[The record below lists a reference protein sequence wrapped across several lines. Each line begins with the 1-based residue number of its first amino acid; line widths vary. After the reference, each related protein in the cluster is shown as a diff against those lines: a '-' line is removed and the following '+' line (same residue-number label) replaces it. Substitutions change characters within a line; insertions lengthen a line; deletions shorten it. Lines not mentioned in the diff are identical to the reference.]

1 MIAPESVAVVDDA
14 GVLVGAGC
22 AHGARWRHGDRL
34 QHLLRRSDRV
44 AVDTGDLVLTYAEL
58 DDRAN
63 QLARYLLSRGVG
75 AGDRIGL
82 LFDQAWRGYVAMLA
96 VLKVHAAYVPLDPG
110 FPADRIAY
118 IVGDADVALVL
129 TQQHLVPLLGRG
141 ETAVL
146 GVDTAAE
153 AIAARD
159 PAPLTDDEHGGPV
172 DDLCYIIYTSGSTG
186 RPKGVAVEHASI
198 CNFVRVAGEVYG
210 LRPDDRVY
218 QGMTIAF
225 DFSVEEIWV
234 PWVVGA
240 TLVPRPGGAALVG
253 HDLAEFLVDR
263 AVTALCCVPT
273 LLATLDD
280 ELPGLRFLLVSGEA
294 CPRDL
299 IARWHH
305 PDRRFLNVY
314 GPTEATV
321 TATWTTVDPDRPV
334 TIGVPLPTYSV
345 VILDPDRT
353 TALPRGAT
361 GEIGIAGI
369 GLARG
374 YLNRDDLTGKAFI
387 ADFLGIDNNPSG
399 RIYRTGDLGRVDADG
414 HIEYLGRIDTQVK
427 VRGYRIE
434 LTEIESVLLTAPG
447 VVAAVVDTHRPDA
460 GTVELV
466 GYYTSRGPAGQD
478 TTGQDTAGQD
488 SVDQDAVDQDAVR
501 AHLREHLPA
510 YMVPAYLQRLDAI
523 PMTPSN
529 KADRKNLPA
538 PSGPRRL
545 SAKDHVAPGTSMEA
559 ALAEELAAVLGVDR
573 VSARGHFFT
582 DLAVDSLLMSRF
594 CARIRKRDDVPTVT
608 MQQVYQHPT
617 IHDLATVLSETVPAE
632 TVAVDEVEPPEPIK
646 GWRYLLCG
654 AAQLAFLLGYVYF
667 AALVLDVGFGWVLAG
682 AGLLDLYVRAVAFS
696 GAGFLIACT
705 VPIALKWLLV
715 GRWKSG
721 SFRIWGLAY
730 FRFWVVRS
738 LIRFNPIRLFTGSPL
753 LALYLRAMGAKVGSG
768 AIILTRNIPVCTDL
782 LTIGDGA
789 VVRKDTW
796 LVGYRAAA
804 GMITTG
810 RVTIGAGAYL
820 GEAGVLDI
828 DTELGDG
835 AQLAHA
841 SCLPAGA
848 AVPAGER
855 WHGSPARPTT
865 VDFRSDITANVTR
878 WRRFGYSFLQVFTT
892 VAWSLPVVL
901 LIGDLLADTF
911 AGLVPAN
918 PGSAAFYAI
927 QLAAAAIFYVGG
939 VILGLLVVTT
949 VPRLLSRPLTPG
961 EVYPLYG
968 FKYTLQR
975 TITRLTN
982 SRTNLYLFG
991 DSSYIVGYLRLLGYD
1006 LGRVEQ
1012 TGSNFGVELKH
1023 DSPLLSGVGSGT
1035 MVSDGLS
1042 MINADYSGT
1051 AFRVRRADIGPR
1063 NFLGNNIVYPPDA
1076 RTGSNVLL
1084 ATKVMV
1090 PVDGPRRGDTGL
1102 LGSPAFEIPRTVQRD
1117 TSFDHLKSGDTF
1129 RTRLAAKNRH
1139 NLATIGLFTLVR
1151 CVELWALVV
1160 INVIAAG
1167 LYPRLGTAATALGLL
1182 ATYLFVVLFG
1192 VLVERA
1198 ALGFRRLRPR
1208 FCSIYDPLFWRHER
1222 FWKLSAGRYLALFNG
1237 TPVKVLLWRLL
1248 GVRMGRRVFDDGSAI
1263 PEKTLVTIGAD
1274 SVLNVGSVVQGHS
1287 LEDATFKSDHIVLGA
1302 RTTVGVAA
1310 FAHYGVRVAD
1320 RTTVDADSFL
1330 MKGSET
1336 GTGSRW
1342 RGNPATE
1349 LTRHAPTGPE
1359 PVVPIAN
1366 HHAAKNTGVSR

>member
-1 MIAPESVAVVDDA
+1 MSAPESVAVVDDA
-14 GVLVGAGC
+14 GVLVGTGV
-22 AHGARWRHGDRL
+22 AHGARWRSGERL
-34 QHLLRRSDRV
+34 QDLLRRSDRA
-44 AVDTGDLVLTYAEL
+44 AVDSGEVVLTYAEL

-75 AGDRIGL
+75 AGDRVGL

-110 FPADRIAY
+110 FPADRIGY
-118 IVGDADVALVL
+118 ILGDADVALVL

-146 GVDTAAE
+146 GVDTATD
-153 AIAARD
+153 AIDALD
-159 PAPLTDDEHGGPV
+159 TAPLADDEHGGPV

-253 HDLAEFLVDR
+253 HDLAEFLTDR

-280 ELPGLRFLLVSGEA
+280 DLPGLRFLLVSGEA

-299 IARWHH
+299 IARWHR

-387 ADFLGIDNNPSG
+387 EDFLGIDNNPSG

-434 LTEIESVLLTAPG
+434 LTEIESVLLNAPG
-447 VVAAVVDTHRPDA
+447 VVAAVVDTHQPA
-460 GTVELV
+460 EGAVELA
-466 GYYTSRGPAGQD
+466 GYYTSRGEL
-478 TTGQDTAGQD
+478 
-488 SVDQDAVDQDAVR
+488 DQDELR
-501 AHLREHLPA
+501 AHLREHLPS

-529 KADRKNLPA
+529 KADRKSLPA
-538 PSGPRRL
+538 PSGPRRI
-545 SAKDHVAPGTSMEA
+545 STKDHVDPETPLEI
-559 ALAEELAAVLGVDR
+559 ALAEELAAVLGVEQ

-594 CARIRKRDDVPTVT
+594 CAKVRQRADVPTVT

-617 IHDLATVLSETVPAE
+617 IHDLAAVLPVTVPVEAA
-632 TVAVDEVEPPEPIK
+632 VAAADTPDPIK

-667 AALVLDVGFGWVLAG
+667 AALVLDVGVSWVLAG
-682 AGLLDLYVRAVAFS
+682 AGLLDMYVRAVTFS
-696 GAGFLIACT
+696 GTGFLIACT

-715 GRWKSG
+715 GRWKAR

-753 LALYLRAMGAKVGSG
+753 LALYLRAMGARVGAG

-782 LTIGDGA
+782 LTIGAGA

-796 LVGYRAAA
+796 LVGYRAEA

-810 RVTIGAGAYL
+810 RVTIGAGAYI

-828 DTELGDG
+828 DTTLGDG

-848 AVPAGER
+848 SVPAGESR
-855 WHGSPARPTT
+855 HGSPARPTT
-865 VDFRSDITANVTR
+865 VDFRSDISANVTR
-878 WRRFGYSFLQVFTT
+878 WRRFGFSFLQLFTT
-892 VAWSLPVVL
+892 IVWSLPVVML
-901 LIGDLLADTF
+901 VGDLLAEAF

-918 PGSAAFYAI
+918 PASIAFYAI
-927 QLAAAAIFYVGG
+927 QLAAAATFYVSAI
-939 VILGLLVVTT
+939 VLGLLVVTT
-949 VPRLLSRPLTPG
+949 LPRLLSRALTPG
-961 EVYPLYG
+961 TVYPLYG
-968 FKYTLQR
+968 LKYTLQR

-991 DSSYIVGYLRLLGYD
+991 DSSYIVHYLKLLGYD

-1042 MINADYSGT
+1042 MVNADYSGT

-1076 RTGSNVLL
+1076 RTGENVLL

-1090 PVDGPRRGDTGL
+1090 PVDGPPRGDTGL
-1102 LGSPAFEIPRTVQRD
+1102 LGSPAFEIPRTVRRD

-1129 RTRLAAKNRH
+1129 RRRLAAKNRH
-1139 NLATIGLFTLVR
+1139 NLATIGLFLLVR
-1151 CVELWALVV
+1151 CVDLWAVVV

-1167 LYPRLGTAATALGLL
+1167 LYPRFGTVATALGML
-1182 ATYLFVVLFG
+1182 ATYLVVVLSG

-1198 ALGFRRLRPR
+1198 TLGFRRLKPR
-1208 FCSIYDPLFWRHER
+1208 FCSIYDPAFWRHER
-1222 FWKLSAGRYLALFNG
+1222 FWKLSAGRYLALVNG

-1248 GVRMGRRVFDDGSAI
+1248 GVRMGRRVFDDGCAV

-1274 SVLNVGSVVQGHS
+1274 SALNVGSVVQGHS

-1302 RTTVGVAA
+1302 RTTLGVAA

-1336 GTGSRW
+1336 DTGSRW

-1359 PVVPIAN
+1359 PVMPTAADSVVPTAADSVVPTGT